1 MSALS
6 LIFRKGLGTFAAM
19 SLLPRLLLFTLCA
32 LSSVAA
38 QELTLQSVAADKKIW
53 PHRVTTTA
61 AVEIPAGAK
70 SAARTLP
77 SGSTF
82 SVKEIKPEGIV
93 IDLDDT
99 AILVPAASTD
109 LLTRAGTIA
118 SQVRAL
124 SASSAPVDSPGTQSL
139 KAAIKA
145 SSLTPSSMD
154 NQVAKS
160 LTGDLVSLEGGK
172 LTEFNAAELGSKKY
186 LLVYYSAH
194 WCPPCRAFTPELVKW
209 YNSVSSQH
217 AKFDIIFYSNDR
229 SEGDML
235 TYMTDTRMP
244 WPPLGYRKTRLGHA
258 PAKYAGPGIPDLVLL
273 DDKGNVL
280 SDSYQGST
288 YVGPGKVANDLARLL
303 QNP

>member
-1 MSALS
+1 
-6 LIFRKGLGTFAAM
+6 M
-19 SLLPRLLLFTLCA
+19 SLLPRLLLFALCA
-32 LSSVAA
+32 LSSLVA
-38 QELTLQSVAADKKIW
+38 QELTLESVAADKKIW

-61 AVEIPAGAK
+61 PIDIPAGPK
-70 SAARTLP
+70 TAARSLP
-77 SGSTF
+77 SGTTL
-82 SVKEIKPEGIV
+82 SVKEIKAEGII

-99 AILVPAASTD
+99 DVLVPAASTD

-124 SASSAPVDSPGTQSL
+124 SASSATADSPGTQAL

-145 SSLTPSSMD
+145 SSPTSSSMN

-160 LTGDLVSLEGGK
+160 LAGDLVSLEGGK

-217 AKFDIIFYSNDR
+217 DKFDIIFYSNDR
-229 SEGDML
+229 SEDDML

-244 WPPLGYRKTRLGHA
+244 WPALEYRKTSLSNVL
-258 PAKYAGPGIPDLVLL
+258 AKYAGPGIPDLVLL
-273 DDKGNVL
+273 DDKGNVI